1 MTRAKEDDV
10 EKTPKKTK
18 GKPLASPEGKSKEA
32 ETPAGNLEDAILKVN
47 QKDESG
53 DSTYHNMLLENV
65 KFDALVNKIK
75 RESSEKRVK
84 NQIWLVF
91 ETDAGESNS
100 NSSVISPATDFEK
113 KPINIPRFVAAEKRQ
128 RKSSMFEPS

>member
-1 MTRAKEDDV
+1 MTLPIREEIV
-10 EKTPKKTK
+10 S
-18 GKPLASPEGKSKEA
+18 PL
-32 ETPAGNLEDAILKVN
+32 
-47 QKDESG
+47 
-53 DSTYHNMLLENV
+53 V
-65 KFDALVNKIK
+65 K
-75 RESSEKRVK
+75 SEKRVK